1 MILINNHY
9 PIYRQK
15 IQQPVELHAESES
28 VLCDCCGILNADP
41 ANDNAS
47 YCPLCSDSL
56 ALIDKHPHLILV
68 IPESSDTLH
77 QLAVIRMQFM
87 NAFESG
93 VERFKDKASIDL
105 LHHFVLVI
113 NETPLHYRSVYYIP
127 EMMRQMHYTAPSRR
141 GIYQTFTNFLHEA
154 IRCEELNKAHLYLS
168 LSKVKIDGIMNKGGS
183 S

>member
-9 PIYRQK
+9 PMYRKK
-15 IQQPVELHAESES
+15 IQQPSELHVVSES
-28 VLCDCCGILNADP
+28 VLCDCCGMLNTDST
-41 ANDNAS
+41 NDS

-56 ALIDKHPHLILV
+56 SLIDKHPHLILV

-93 VERFKDKASIDL
+93 VERFKDKVSIDL
-105 LHHFVLVI
+105 LHDFVRII

-127 EMMRQMHYTAPSRR
+127 EMMRHMHYATPSRR
-141 GIYQTFTNFLHEA
+141 GIYETFTSFLNEA
-154 IRCEELNKAHLYLS
+154 ILCEELNTAHLYLS
-168 LSKVKIDGIMNKGGS
+168 LSKVRIDGIMNKEDNS
-183 S
+183 